1 MTFAVYNSPTG
12 TGVVVEVRLS
22 AAAIVTCGVLG
33 GTLVVVV
40 DIALVGSFVFC
51 CDDFL
56 SASEEQGHKKHTCGV
71 QRYAMTIVRKR

>member
-12 TGVVVEVRLS
+12 TGVVEVRLS
-22 AAAIVTCGVLG
+22 AAVIATCVVLG

-40 DIALVGSFVFC
+40 DIALFGSFVFC

-56 SASEEQGHKKHTCGV
+56 SASEEQEHKKHTCGV

>member
-12 TGVVVEVRLS
+12 TGVVEVTLS
-22 AAAIVTCGVLG
+22 AAVIATCVVLG

-40 DIALVGSFVFC
+40 DIALFGSFVFC

-71 QRYAMTIVRKR
+71 QRYAMTIVHKR